1 MEIEDEDISPLAQ
14 YTLQELK
21 GELSRRSRESSFL
34 ASAEQNLKNL
44 QKQKEELDEE
54 IKKAEKKL
62 EKLRK
67 KRLLEEKLR
76 QD

>member
-1 MEIEDEDISPLAQ
+1 MEIEDEEVPPL
-14 YTLQELK
+14 
-21 GELSRRSRESSFL
+21 RESSFL
-34 ASAEQNLKNL
+34 ASAEQELKNL
-44 QKQKEELDEE
+44 QHQKEELDEG

-76 QD
+76 QDL